1 MKIDKEDCRNL
12 DRALSLEWLETN
24 GRGGF
29 ASGTVA
35 GANTRR
41 YHALLLTARKPPSER
56 FVLVNHLEE
65 WLDIDGQAIPLSTNL
80 YPGAVYPTGYEHCI
94 EFLTDPWPIWI
105 YGCNGLRV
113 QREILSIH
121 ERDMVIVRWKLIGKK
136 PSRAVLRVRPKL
148 TGRDFHGMH
157 HENCSLSTAAQAGS
171 GKVVWHP

>member
-1 MKIDKEDCRNL
+1 MKIGAEDCRNL

-80 YPGAVYPTGYEHCI
+80 YPDAVHPTGYEHCI
-94 EFLTDPWPIWI
+94 KFSTDPWPTWTFS
-105 YGCNGLRV
+105 CNGLTV

-121 ERDMVIVRWKLIGKK
+121 GRDIVMVRWKLVGKK
-136 PSRAVLRVRPKL
+136 RVRAGLRVRPKL
-148 TGRDFHGMH
+148 TGR
-157 HENCSLSTAAQAGS
+157 
-171 GKVVWHP
+171 